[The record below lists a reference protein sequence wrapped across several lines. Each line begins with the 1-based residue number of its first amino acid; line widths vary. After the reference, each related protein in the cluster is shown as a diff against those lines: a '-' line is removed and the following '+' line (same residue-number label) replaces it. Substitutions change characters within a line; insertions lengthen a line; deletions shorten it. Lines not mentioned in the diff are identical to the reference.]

1 MQSVSNAFGL
11 RRLLKFLKEEYSNP
25 SFLIGQLGAS
35 FDRSYNDAERI
46 SFLESHFNQ
55 MARAIKDYDLSQ
67 VLLINNPSR
76 IKLPSPHPKWRVFS
90 FSLVHIFAARSA
102 IRADLFYWDG
112 LIPIIHRWK

>member
-1 MQSVSNAFGL
+1 MTSHLPNLEPNKEMQSVSNAFGL

-67 VLLINNPSR
+67 VSL
-76 IKLPSPHPKWRVFS
+76 FS
-90 FSLVHIFAARSA
+90 AVETSVPA
-102 IRADLFYWDG
+102 
-112 LIPIIHRWK
+112 

>member
-1 MQSVSNAFGL
+1 MTSHLPNLEPNKEMQSVSNAFGL

-55 MARAIKDYDLSQ
+55 MARAIEDYGLSQ
-67 VLLINNPSR
+67 VLL
-76 IKLPSPHPKWRVFS
+76 
-90 FSLVHIFAARSA
+90 FSLVGRNFLARA
-102 IRADLFYWDG
+102 
-112 LIPIIHRWK
+112 LIEK